1 MQIGLSRIN
10 SLIFI
15 FLFFV
20 CLLVVLSLNQAIAYT
35 YGASILIWLSVFL
48 PCKWN
53 VNFCLCSLLHGWY
66 ANYTTLSR
74 FVLGKLM
81 LYGVLNTDNRNIL
94 SHLFN
99 IYLFIF
105 TTKSTPFQF
114 IPFQLISLNYE
125 LFVVFV
131 LLSCLPHSLPLSLSQ
146 CFFTSHSIEFATK
159 LLHQSK
165 KQMFA
170 HHKID
175 TSAL

>member
-35 YGASILIWLSVFL
+35 YGAFILIWLSVFL

-74 FVLGKLM
+74 FVLGRLM

-131 LLSCLPHSLPLSLSQ
+131 LLSCLPHSL
-146 CFFTSHSIEFATK
+146 CVAVFFTSHSIEFATK